1 MKVIISTV
9 AETTVACV
17 FTDKVYVLSL
27 EYINF
32 MPRYTYTMYIN
43 IVEIYIY
50 ICIFLLYF
58 IYLTATVTS
67 YFTHFTNKKYDE
79 LTKHDALL

>member
-9 AETTVACV
+9 AETTLACV

-32 MPRYTYTMYIN
+32 MPRYTYY
-43 IVEIYIY
+43 VY
-50 ICIFLLYF
+50 
-58 IYLTATVTS
+58 
-67 YFTHFTNKKYDE
+67 
-79 LTKHDALL
+79 KHC

>member
-50 ICIFLLYF
+50 VYF
-58 IYLTATVTS
+58 YCTLTATVTS